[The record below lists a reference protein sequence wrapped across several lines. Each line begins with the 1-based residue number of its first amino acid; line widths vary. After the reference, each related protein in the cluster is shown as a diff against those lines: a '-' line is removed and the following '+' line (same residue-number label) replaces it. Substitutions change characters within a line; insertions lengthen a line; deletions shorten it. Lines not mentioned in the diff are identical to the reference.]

1 MDEKRKLKFTF
12 YSFAFLLIFGM
23 VGYKILLDVDFIDAF
38 YMTVITISTVGFG
51 EIGTTSDASEMF
63 SVLMIF
69 LGVGIVGYAF
79 STVVAMFVEGKVG
92 DLWKG
97 SKMDRKI
104 SALNDHYIICGSGEL
119 AEVIIN
125 KFIHEEMA
133 FVVITDNREDL
144 DDYSHHDILVVE
156 GHSTE
161 ESVLEHAGIER
172 AKGLLATLDSEVD
185 NIVTVLTA
193 RNMNKDIYI
202 IANSV
207 SKSGNDKLLKV
218 GANKT
223 LSAVE
228 ISGKRM
234 ASLMI
239 KPNIINFLDVVT
251 RIGDVEL
258 DLEEV
263 AVFPGSYL
271 ENKNLIEAEIPRKT
285 GLVVLAIKKKEDGKM
300 LFNPPV
306 DYTFQIGDVL
316 IVLGREEQ
324 IDKLRH
330 LGDEI
335 KDEMK
340 NEGK

>member
-1 MDEKRKLKFTF
+1 MEEKRKLKFIF
-12 YSFAFLLIFGM
+12 YAFILLLI
-23 VGYKILLDVDFIDAF
+23 VGVIGYMKLLKVDFVDAL
-38 YMTVITISTVGFG
+38 YMTVITISTVGFT
-51 EIGTTSDASEMF
+51 EVGTTSNQSEIF
-63 SVLMIF
+63 SVFMIF

-79 STVVAMFVEGKVG
+79 TTIVAMFVEGKFA

-97 SKMDRKI
+97 NKMERKI
-104 SALNDHYIICGSGEL
+104 SALSDHYIICGSGEL
-119 AEVIIN
+119 AEVIIQ
-125 KFIHEEMA
+125 KFIKENLN
-133 FVVITDNREDL
+133 FVVITDKRDDL
-144 DDYSHHDILVVE
+144 DDYSHHNILVVE

-161 ESVLEHAGIER
+161 EEILEKAGITK
-172 AKGLLATLDSEVD
+172 AKGLISTLDSEVD

-193 RNMNKDIYI
+193 RNLSKKIYI
-202 IANSV
+202 IANSIT
-207 SKSGNDKLLKV
+207 KSGSKKLLKV

-239 KPNIINFLDVVT
+239 KPNIISFLDVAT

-263 AVFPGSYL
+263 IVNKDSYL
-271 ENKNLIEAEIPRKT
+271 ENKNLLQAQIPKKT
-285 GLVVLAIKKKEDGKM
+285 GLIVLAIKKIEDETM
-300 LFNPPV
+300 VFNPPV
-306 DYTFQIGDVL
+306 DYTFKIGDVL

-324 IDKLRH
+324 VDKLRH

-335 KDEMK
+335 K
-340 NEGK
+340 